1 MKVKTFK
8 IVELERIT
16 NALVEDILSA
26 SDEEILAE
34 AKEDYDDPA
43 EARALYKKALIEVA
57 R

>member
-1 MKVKTFK
+1 
-8 IVELERIT
+8 IT